1 MRLVKYSTLTVTF
14 LFFFSLA
21 FAGTISVEWDP
32 VDGATGYRV
41 YYALESGAY
50 NDTDYEQVGNVPQ
63 ATLDNLQDC
72 TEYFLAVKAFNSG
85 WALDQFSNEISGWA
99 RPVVTTTDV
108 TAAMQGDQLILELDG
123 ANFMSEADLVIDN
136 PGLFVD
142 SVSIPSCNRLL
153 ASLTLEPMS
162 GGVRPAEVGIY
173 SVAVDNP
180 DHVFGESSH
189 ILEVLI
195 NPARFDIY
203 KGEESTDGRIDGQD
217 TIWLGRLFGTQEP
230 GALYNPD
237 LDMDGDGW
245 VDGNDLAYLSSK
257 FGECWSVSD
266 WSMAACPESLQ

>member
-1 MRLVKYSTLTVTF
+1 MRPVKHWILTLTI
-14 LFFFSLA
+14 LFFCSVA

-50 NDTDYEQVGNVPQ
+50 NDADYVQVGNLPQ

-85 WALDQFSNEISGWA
+85 GALDQFSNEISGWA
-99 RPVVTTTDV
+99 RPVITTTDV
-108 TAAMQGDQLILELDG
+108 TVATQGDQLVLELDG
-123 ANFMSEADLVIDN
+123 ANFMSGADLVIDN

-142 SVSIPSCNRLL
+142 SVSIPGCNRLL
-153 ASLTLEPMS
+153 ASLTIEPTS
-162 GGVRPAEVGIY
+162 EGVRPAEIGIY
-173 SVAVDNP
+173 SVAVNNP
-180 DHVFGESSH
+180 DHVFGESSP

-203 KGEESTDGRIDGQD
+203 RGEDSSDGRIDGQD
-217 TIWLGRLFGTQEP
+217 TIWLGRLFGTREP
-230 GALYNPD
+230 AALYNPD

-245 VDGNDLAYLSSK
+245 IDGNDLSHLASA
-257 FGECWSVSD
+257 FGECWSDSG
-266 WSMAACPESLQ
+266 WSLASCPEGR

>member
-1 MRLVKYSTLTVTF
+1 MRLVKYSTLTVTI
-14 LFFFSLA
+14 LFFFSLS

-85 WALDQFSNEISGWA
+85 GALDQFSNEISGWA
-99 RPVVTTTDV
+99 RPVITTTDL
-108 TAAMQGDQLILELDG
+108 TTAMQGDQLILELDG
-123 ANFMSEADLVIDN
+123 ANFMSEADLVIDS
-136 PGLFVD
+136 PGLFVE
-142 SVSIPSCNRLL
+142 SVSIPSCNRLS
-153 ASLTLEPMS
+153 ASLTLEPTS

-203 KGEESTDGRIDGQD
+203 KGEDSSDGRIDGQD
-217 TIWLGRLFGTQEP
+217 TIWLGRLFGTREP

-257 FGECWSVSD
+257 FGECWSVTG
-266 WSMAACPESLQ
+266 WSMAACPEVR